1 MTEADTITVYDQMK
15 IIAEPTRL
23 KIMRLLCEKKH
34 CSRSLALTLG
44 ISESA
49 VSQHMTVLRQA
60 GLVHGKRHGHHIHY
74 LIEEDPLHA
83 IIGEL
88 ESWLAAIGELG
99 DCHEVDTCEYRLDD
113 GSSGCLYRSVRGEQE

>member
-1 MTEADTITVYDQMK
+1 MDKTSAIEVYDQMK
-15 IIAEPTRL
+15 VMAEPTRL

-74 LIEEDPLHA
+74 LIKEDALRD
-83 IIGEL
+83 IIEEL
-88 ESWLAAIGELG
+88 ESWLAAIGQLG
-99 DCHEVDTCEYRLDD
+99 DCHEVGTCEYRLDD

>member
-1 MTEADTITVYDQMK
+1 MTEVYEQMRVL
-15 IIAEPTRL
+15 AEPTRL

-34 CSRSLALTLG
+34 CSRSLALSLG

-49 VSQHMTVLRQA
+49 VSQHMSILRQA

-74 LIEEDPLHA
+74 LIKEEALRG

-88 ESWLAAIGELG
+88 ELWLEEIGQLG
-99 DCHEVDTCEYRLDD
+99 DCHQVDTCEYRLDD
-113 GSSGCLYRSVRGEQE
+113 GSSGCLYTSTQSEQE